1 MPDTDTPGS
10 SAADAAAT
18 EEYEP
23 VDRSPAAGVG
33 RPRSDTLVMFGASGD
48 LARKKLFPA
57 VYRLHRRKLLGI
69 PVVGVALDDWTDAD
83 MRERAKTAIQED
95 GEHWDEKS
103 FDELAASMHF
113 VSGDYASPDTFA
125 KVKAVVGDVAHPVFH
140 LAIPP
145 SMFATVAGG
154 LAAVGLNVGSRLIIE
169 KPFGRDLESALALN
183 GSLHTHFGE
192 SAIFRIDHFLGK
204 EAMRSLLI
212 TRFAN
217 TILEPLWHRT
227 YVSHVKITMSEA
239 FGIEDRGAFYDSV
252 GALRDVMQN
261 HLLQMVALFAMEQPV
276 NESAKALRDEKAKVL
291 MAARPVD
298 PRHYVRGQYRGYRD
312 VAGVKPDSDTET
324 YGAFRLDFDSPRWG
338 GVPFYLRAGKG
349 LKETVTEM
357 TIEFAQPP
365 RPLWLADRSPHA
377 MNMIR
382 IEAKPDNFTAIR
394 WNQKR
399 PGDDMIAEP
408 MTLAPPIEER
418 GDIGP
423 EPYELLLHEAM
434 IGDPTLFAREDSI
447 EESWRIVEPILTNY
461 PPVEVYEQGTWGP
474 SEARRMVAHYGGWP
488 EEPPG

>member
-1 MPDTDTPGS
+1 MTDTTPLPP
-10 SAADAAAT
+10 

-23 VDRSPAAGVG
+23 VDRSNGTGAA
-33 RPRSDTLVMFGASGD
+33 RPVSDALVMFGASGD

-57 VYRLHRRKLLGI
+57 VYRLHRRKLLGV
-69 PVVGVALDDWTDAD
+69 PVVGVALDDWSDDD
-83 MRERAKTAIQED
+83 MRARAKESILEE
-95 GEHWDEKS
+95 GEEWDEAA
-103 FDELAASMHF
+103 FETLAASMTF
-113 VSGDYASPDTFA
+113 VSGDYAAAETFA
-125 KVKAVVGDVAHPVFH
+125 KVKKAVGVARHPVFH

-145 SMFATVAGG
+145 SMFATVANG
-154 LAAVGLNVGSRLIIE
+154 LAGVGLNAGARLVIE
-169 KPFGRDLESALALN
+169 KPFGRDLASALELNDAL
-183 GSLHTHFGE
+183 HKHFGE

-204 EAMRSLLI
+204 EALRSLLV

-227 YVSHVKITMSEA
+227 YVSHVKITMAEN
-239 FGIEDRGAFYDSV
+239 FGVEDRGAFYDSV

-298 PRHYVRGQYRGYRD
+298 PRHFVRGQYTGYRQ
-312 VAGVKPDSDTET
+312 VPGVKPDSDTET
-324 YGAFRLDFDSPRWG
+324 YGAFRLLFDSPRWG
-338 GVPFYLRAGKG
+338 GVPFFLRAGKA

-357 TIEFAQPP
+357 TIEFATPP
-365 RPLWLADRSPHA
+365 RPLWLSDRSDHA

-382 IEAKPDNFTAIR
+382 IEAKPGNFTAIR

-399 PGDDMIAEP
+399 HGDEMISEP
-408 MTLAPPIEER
+408 MTLAPDLDQR

-423 EPYELLLHEAM
+423 EPYELLLREAM

-447 EESWRIVEPILTNY
+447 EESWRIVEPILTNF
-461 PPVEVYEQGTWGP
+461 PPVEEYHQGSWGP
-474 SEARRMVAHYGGWP
+474 SEARRMVSHHGGWP
-488 EEPPG
+488 EEPPA